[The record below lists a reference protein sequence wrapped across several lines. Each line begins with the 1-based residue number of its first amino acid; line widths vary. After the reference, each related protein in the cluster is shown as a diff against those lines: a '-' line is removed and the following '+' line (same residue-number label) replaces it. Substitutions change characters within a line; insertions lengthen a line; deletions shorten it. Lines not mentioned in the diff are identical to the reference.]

1 VSRALVIGLAAT
13 GEAVARALRRDGW
26 DVVVTDDRPG
36 GAAYEQRRSVVGAVG
51 AEVVEHPTADSYA
64 RLVGR
69 ADLVVPSPLVN
80 EAHPAVVAARAAGV
94 PVRSEID
101 LAAERA
107 RAPIVAVT
115 GTNGK
120 TTVTSL
126 TAAML
131 HASGRSATAAGNIGR
146 TLLEAA
152 DDHVDV
158 LVAEVSSFQL
168 AFTETFR
175 PRVAVLLA
183 LAEDHLDWH
192 GTFDDYVA
200 AKSRIFARQRVD
212 DLLVFDGDD
221 PVATRAARGAP
232 AARVAVHALARSD
245 DDAASSHVAASH
257 AGAYHVAA
265 YHIADGEL
273 RAPDGHAFATLADMR
288 RALPH
293 DRTNALAAA
302 AAAFAMGAT
311 EAGVRAALA
320 RYETM
325 PHRVALVGEHGGVRY
340 IDDSKATNPHATVHA
355 VAAFD
360 AVVLLAGGRNK
371 GLDLTELARAPE
383 RIRAVVA
390 FGEAAPE
397 IEAAFTGV
405 RPVVAVTS
413 MRDAVREGARLAR
426 AGDVVLL
433 SPACAS
439 FDAYPNY
446 AARGDDFAQEVH
458 ALIAASEAG
467 AR

>member
-1 VSRALVIGLAAT
+1 MRALVIGLAAT
-13 GEAVARALRRDGW
+13 GEAAARALRAEGW
-26 DVVVTDDRPG
+26 DVVVAEDAPG
-36 GAAYEQRRSVVGAVG
+36 GETFESRRTRVVEVG
-51 AEVVEHPTADSYA
+51 AELVAGPAPDWYA
-64 RLVGR
+64 ATVARV
-69 ADLVVPSPLVN
+69 DLVVPSPLVK
-80 EAHPAVVAARAAGV
+80 ASHPAIVAARATGV

-131 HASGRSATAAGNIGR
+131 DASGLRAVAAGNIGR
-146 TLLEAA
+146 TLLEAVG
-152 DDHVDV
+152 DDVDV

-200 AKSRIFARQRVD
+200 AKARVFAQQRGD

-221 PVATRAARGAP
+221 PVATETACTARGRSVAVSLAARA
-232 AARVAVHALARSD
+232 
-245 DDAASSHVAASH
+245 DAFHVA
-257 AGAYHVAA
+257 GE
-265 YHIADGEL
+265 EL
-273 RAPDGHAFATLADMR
+273 RAPDGHTFATVHDMR

-293 DRTNALAAA
+293 DRTNALASA
-302 AAAFAMGAT
+302 AAAFAVGAS
-311 EAGVRAALA
+311 EAGVRRALA
-320 RYETM
+320 EYQTM
-325 PHRVALVGEHGGVRY
+325 RHRVALVGEHGGVQY

-360 AVVLLAGGRNK
+360 SVVLLAGGRNK
-371 GLDLTELARAPE
+371 GLDLSELARAAAPV
-383 RIRAVVA
+383 RAVVA

-397 IEAAFTGV
+397 IEAAFAGV
-405 RPVVAVTS
+405 RPVVSVTT
-413 MRDAVREGARLAR
+413 MRDAVAEAAALAR
-426 AGDVVLL
+426 SGDVVLL

-446 AARGDDFAQEVH
+446 GARGDDFAREVD
-458 ALIAASEAG
+458 ALIVRQRAG
-467 AR
+467 DRT